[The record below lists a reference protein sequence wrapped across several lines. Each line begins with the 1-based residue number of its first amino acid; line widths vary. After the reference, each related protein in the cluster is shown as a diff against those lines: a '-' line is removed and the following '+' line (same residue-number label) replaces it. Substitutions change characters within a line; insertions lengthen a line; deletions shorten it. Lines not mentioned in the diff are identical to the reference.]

1 MRQPA
6 RSRFVISLS
15 LIAAA
20 SVLIGAS
27 QSLLGNCGP
36 FTDVAADSF
45 CSFVLEIFSLGI
57 TTGTTA
63 TTYDPAS
70 NVTRLQMAAF
80 LSRTVDGTLKRAGR
94 RAALGQFWTPQNE
107 LAMALTTLG
116 ASPRQVRSDG
126 TDLWVSDIGGTVTR
140 VRGADGA
147 SAGTWSGAVNA
158 SAVLVAMGKIFVSGL
173 DTTGKLYRIDPGLPP
188 GAVTTLATNL
198 GLGPLGLAFDGTKVW
213 SANGGGASVSIITP
227 AASPPWP
234 VTTVSS
240 GFSYPVAAL
249 FDGNNVWVA
258 DQVAGTLLKLNGSG
272 GVLLTVTV
280 GLGLTTPVFDGT
292 NLWAPNVFSNTVSV
306 VRASNGSV
314 LATLSGNGLAGPME
328 AAFDGQR
335 ILVTDNG
342 GDRVS
347 LWKAADLTPLGFS
360 PTGASTFPT
369 SACSDGLD
377 FWIVLNSGRLARF

>member
-1 MRQPA
+1 
-6 RSRFVISLS
+6 
-15 LIAAA
+15 
-20 SVLIGAS
+20 
-27 QSLLGNCGP
+27 
-36 FTDVAADSF
+36 
-45 CSFVLEIFSLGI
+45 
-57 TTGTTA
+57 
-63 TTYDPAS
+63 
-70 NVTRLQMAAF
+70 MAAF

-94 RAALGQFWTPQNE
+94 RAALGRFWTPQTD
-107 LAMALTTLG
+107 LALALTTLG

-126 TDLWVSDIGGTVTR
+126 TDLWVADLTGAVTR

-147 SAGTWSGAVNA
+147 PAGTWTGATSA
-158 SAVLVAMGKIFVSGL
+158 SAVLAAMGRIFVSGL
-173 DTTGKLYRIDPGLPP
+173 DVTGKLYRIDPGLPP

-227 AASPPWP
+227 AASPPWT
-234 VTTVSS
+234 VTTVTS
-240 GFSYPVAAL
+240 GFVYPAAAL

-272 GVLLTVTV
+272 GILLTVTV
-280 GLGLTTPVFDGT
+280 GLGLTTPVFDGA
-292 NLWAPNVFSNTVSV
+292 NLWAPNAFSNTVSV

-314 LATLSGNGLAGPME
+314 LATLTGNGLAGPAE

-342 GDRVS
+342 GDGVS

-360 PTGASTFPT
+360 PTGPSTFPT
-369 SACSDGLD
+369 SACSDGLN
-377 FWIVLNSGRLARF
+377 FWIVLDSGRLARF